1 MFHLSNLL
9 YFVLAACLVSDSLRI
24 FGVKASLFS
33 KNFVFLME
41 RKKANKGEFFVKSL
55 IVGLC
60 FSTTS
65 LIMDCKYL
73 LGREEELH
81 TMDNADG
88 DAARSTYCKNQIIM
102 ILRTS
107 CALLRP
113 RRAFYVIKGFLCR
126 LPMENL

>member
-1 MFHLSNLL
+1 M
-9 YFVLAACLVSDSLRI
+9 
-24 FGVKASLFS
+24 
-33 KNFVFLME
+33 
-41 RKKANKGEFFVKSL
+41 KSL
-55 IVGLC
+55 IAGLR
-60 FSTTS
+60 FSTIS
-65 LIMDCKYL
+65 LIIIRKYL
-73 LGREEELH
+73 LCREEELH

-113 RRAFYVIKGFLCR
+113 RRVFYVIKGFSCR